1 MPERKCARALLF
13 TALAI
18 LVVLMS
24 HQSTYAQFIPCK
36 IVTMNPIPPTLV
48 QVGQPFQVTTNLTVS
63 CDPSVL
69 PVIRIDLLD
78 ASTSKILSTNSV
90 PYYPISSSFPAS
102 VVSQLTARQL
112 TGSWALQDQAYVIS
126 GINGQSVASSAQ
138 LFQINVQPYTP
149 PVTQMQTTET
159 STQISNST
167 FAVTE
172 LPLPATTALE
182 NITQA
187 TTSSQMQLAESS
199 QASGTSIGQLLV
211 PAIILLVGLVAFG
224 LLMFAASRRKQKST
238 SKRQC
243 GQCGTELNQDEKYCT
258 HCGAKQSS

>member
-24 HQSTYAQFIPCK
+24 YQSTYAQFIPCK

-48 QVGQPFQVTTNLTVS
+48 QAGQPFQVTTNLTVS

-78 ASTSKILSTNSV
+78 ASTSRILSTNSV

-112 TGSWALQDQAYVIS
+112 IGSWALQDQAYVIS
-126 GINGQSVASSAQ
+126 GINGQSVASTAQ
-138 LFQINVQPYTP
+138 LFQVNVQPYTP

-159 STQISNST
+159 STKISNST
-167 FAVTE
+167 FAVTA

-187 TTSSQMQLAESS
+187 TSSQMQLAEIT
-199 QASGTSIGQLLV
+199 QASSTSTGQLLV
-211 PAIILLVGLVAFG
+211 PSTILLVGLVAFG
-224 LLMFAASRRKQKST
+224 LLMFAASRRKQRST

-243 GQCGTELNQDEKYCT
+243 GQCGTQLNQDENYCT